1 MIAFNHTFQVQSI
14 RFGGNKMHFCTSKFD
29 GVNTSDCC
37 KNGYNRT
44 FNYLWS
50 YRRHVLKLVKTVSST
65 TDQHIPSEN
74 MNTSTTLRDDSG
86 ADEET
91 EDWDDLAEE
100 HVTYRVACFFEK
112 LKAQSITY
120 SATNY
125 MVK

>member
-1 MIAFNHTFQVQSI
+1 MALTLQIVVKMAITEHSI
-14 RFGGNKMHFCTSKFD
+14 TYGHIGDT
-29 GVNTSDCC
+29 
-37 KNGYNRT
+37 
-44 FNYLWS
+44 
-50 YRRHVLKLVKTVSST
+50 KLVKTVSST